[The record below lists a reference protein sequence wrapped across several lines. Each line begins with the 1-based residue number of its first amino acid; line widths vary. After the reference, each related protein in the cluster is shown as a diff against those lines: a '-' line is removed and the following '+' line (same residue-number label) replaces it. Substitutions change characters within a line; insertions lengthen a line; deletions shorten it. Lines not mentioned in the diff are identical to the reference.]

1 VVLRNFESL
10 HPSTDL
16 VQLPTSSFTKKLGAD
31 PAGMGALMFSSI
43 VGCGVLR
50 ELTWANNACTAGL
63 FQMSSLSMEGRS
75 EPHPTCSPH
84 RLAVP
89 AKLQNHARNVLTQ
102 ISAAQ
107 IDARYKSLQT
117 RLGHVPFSTGEAKW
131 SPIRPPTHLV
141 LRMARPRG
149 ALCR

>member
-1 VVLRNFESL
+1 MVLRNFESL

-16 VQLPTSSFTKKLGAD
+16 VQLPTSSFTKKLGVD

-63 FQMSSLSMEGRS
+63 LSSLSMEARS

-84 RLAVP
+84 RLTVMDLTGGDQVP
-89 AKLQNHARNVLTQ
+89 WTEDGIQRRQRVTF
-102 ISAAQ
+102 
-107 IDARYKSLQT
+107 
-117 RLGHVPFSTGEAKW
+117 GSTG
-131 SPIRPPTHLV
+131 R
-141 LRMARPRG
+141 
-149 ALCR
+149 